1 MEFNVKDEDKF
12 NPKSDVNL
20 EPPHPLFRELPP
32 ANPYPLD
39 ALGDVLHSASLV
51 MKEAIQAPDALYGQS
66 LLGASALA
74 VQGLADV
81 VRGDAR
87 HPISLFLLT
96 VAQSG
101 ERKSAV
107 DKIVLKAHREIERNL
122 IIQYEGARHF
132 YEIKNEAWEA
142 KKKAILNRRKNTEKH
157 EFETDLQA
165 LGVKP
170 EPPPSQLILMDDPTL
185 EGLQKALIC
194 GRPSV
199 GLFSDEGG
207 LTMGGHS
214 MNADNQ
220 LKTISGFSKLWDG
233 DAMPRVRAG
242 DGATKIYGKRMCLHL
257 MMQPRIAGLVTGN
270 DQMKDQGFLSR
281 NLIAFPES
289 TAGTRF
295 YKDLDFTNNL
305 ALMRYYSTI
314 KEALEMPLPMMEGK
328 SNELKPRKL
337 PLSQAGM
344 NLWILF
350 HNFVEENLAEG
361 KKFSTIRGFAS
372 KAPEQVLRI
381 AAVLSLI
388 QDINAQNVGKD
399 QIESAIC
406 LMQFY
411 LSEALRLFDAALINP
426 EMLLAQKLSD
436 WLKLRGESYVAA
448 TTVYHQGP
456 NSIRHKAVAQKLLHI
471 LEEHNHVRKI
481 QDGMVI
487 EGKKRKDVWEV
498 LV

>member
-1 MEFNVKDEDKF
+1 MDFKINEKDKF
-12 NPKSDVNL
+12 DTKDDLNIESPQ
-20 EPPHPLFRELPP
+20 PLFRELPP
-32 ANPYPLD
+32 SEPYPLD
-39 ALGDVLHSASLV
+39 ALGDILHSASLV
-51 MKEAIQAPDALYGQS
+51 MKEAIQAPDALFGQS

-81 VRGDAR
+81 VRGEAR
-87 HPISLFLLT
+87 YPTSLFLMT

-107 DKIVLKAHREIERNL
+107 DKIVLKAHREIEKNL

-132 YEIKNEAWEA
+132 YEIKHEAWEA
-142 KKKAILNRRKNTEKH
+142 KKKSILNRRKNTEKH
-157 EFETDLQA
+157 EFENDLKA
-165 LGVKP
+165 LGMKP

-185 EGLQKALIC
+185 EGLQKALLN

-242 DGATKIYGKRMCLHL
+242 DGATKIYGKRMSLHL

-281 NLIAFPES
+281 NLISFPES

-295 YKDLDFTNNL
+295 YKDLDFTENI
-305 ALMRYYSTI
+305 ALLRYYSVI
-314 KEALEMPLPMMEGK
+314 KDALEMPLPIMEGK
-328 SNELKPRKL
+328 TNELKPRKL
-337 PLSQAGM
+337 PISQAGM

-350 HNFVEENLAEG
+350 YNFVEENLAEG
-361 KKFSTIRGFAS
+361 KKFHSIRGFAS
-372 KAPEQVLRI
+372 KASEQVLRI

-388 QDINAQNVGKD
+388 QDLNAQSVGKD

-411 LSEALRLFDAALINP
+411 LSEAVRLFDTALIHP
-426 EMLLAQKLSD
+426 DVILAQKLSD
-436 WLKLRGESYVAA
+436 WLKARGESFIPA
-448 TTVYHQGP
+448 TTVYREGP
-456 NSIRHKAVAQKLLHI
+456 NSIRHKAVAHKLLAI
-471 LEEHNHVRKI
+471 LEEHHHVRKI
-481 QDGMVI
+481 PEGMVI
-487 EGKKRKDVWEV
+487 AGKKRKDVWEV